1 MQFVSVIMPY
11 YRKKKYVKDAIHSV
25 INQSYKDIELIIVY
39 DDKETQDFEFL
50 KNITL
55 KYNNV
60 RIIRNSENVG
70 AGQSRNNGIKNAKG
84 NLIAFIDADD
94 FWYRE
99 KIDKQ
104 VSFLIEKNL
113 DFVFCD
119 YLRKKQE
126 KTRKIIC
133 KKNVLTYKD
142 LLYSCDVGLLTVLI
156 KKNIIQ
162 NNLFPQLKTKED
174 FVTWLKIAKQ
184 GIYPTKVNEILAV
197 WNDVDGSLSSNVFQK
212 ILDGYRVYRQFQNLS
227 FMKSLYYLFFL
238 SINSLKK

>member
-11 YRKKKYVKDAIHSV
+11 YRKKKYVKEAIHSV
-25 INQSYKDIELIIVY
+25 ISQSYKNIELIIVY
-39 DDKETQDFEFL
+39 DDRETQDFEFL
-50 KNITL
+50 KSITS

-60 RIIRNSENVG
+60 RIIRNNQNAG
-70 AGQSRNNGIKNAKG
+70 AGESRNNGIKNAKG

-94 FWYRE
+94 LWYTE

-126 KTRKIIC
+126 KTKKIIC
-133 KKNVLTYKD
+133 NKNFLTYKD
-142 LLYSCDVGLLTVLI
+142 LLHSCDIGLSTVLI

-162 NNLFPQLKTKED
+162 KNLFPQLKTKED

-197 WNDVDGSLSSNVFQK
+197 WNDVDGSLSSNLFQK
-212 ILDGYRVYRQFQNLS
+212 ILDGYRVYRQFQN
-227 FMKSLYYLFFL
+227 FNFVKSLYYLFFL